1 MTMPEPLEQARSLIT
16 QRENILDRVGTLL
29 IRNLHVQREPDTMD
43 PDTPLFA
50 TGLGLDSVDAV
61 ELVVCLEREFGLHL
75 ADDKE
80 VLRKVRTLNSIVE
93 TVLLAKESSH
103 AG

>member
-1 MTMPEPLEQARSLIT
+1 MTMPDPLESARALIAV
-16 QRENILDRVGTLL
+16 REDILDRLGALL
-29 IRNLHVQREPDTMD
+29 IRDLHVQHEPDAMD

-61 ELVVCLEREFGLHL
+61 ELVVCLEREFGVHL

-93 TVLLAKESSH
+93 AVLLTEESPH
-103 AG
+103 AS